1 MTRFEQAFDDAEKAA
16 EAARKAAAR
25 LVSGANALKK
35 AAQTGNIATIR
46 REQGKL
52 SETLEAARQEVDCA
66 AASWPF
72 SESEETDYLKD
83 GYAAELLEVAA
94 EMGLNIYKRDEQ
106 LISPPSILRITPT
119 DLSVKLGGKRIA
131 TLRPSHLID
140 FLIRNR
146 DKSSGFTPARFLEAL
161 YSVYADITGPSA
173 LMSKQGGGVVPLAR
187 IYRLMTA
194 LPGVGRNYDRM
205 DFGRDL
211 YILDSK
217 GPSRTRKGAQVSFSS
232 SGGKYR
238 PRDLFYFVDP
248 NGVSMNYYGIRFRGV
263 SE

>member
-1 MTRFEQAFDDAEKAA
+1 MTGFEQAFDDAEKAA

-25 LVSGANALKK
+25 LVSSANALKK

-52 SETLEAARQEVDCA
+52 GEALEAARREVECA
-66 AASWPF
+66 ADSWPF

-83 GYAAELLEVAA
+83 GYAAELLKAA
-94 EMGLNIYKRDEQ
+94 AAMGLNLYERDEQ
-106 LISPPSILRITPT
+106 LISPPSILRITPR
-119 DLSVKLGGKRIA
+119 DGSVKLGGKRVA
-131 TLRPSHLID
+131 TLRPSYLIG

-146 DKSSGFTPARFLEAL
+146 DKSSGFTPASFLEAL

-217 GPSRTRKGAQVSFSS
+217 GPSATRKGAEVSFSS

-238 PRDLFYFVDP
+238 PRDVFHFVDP
-248 NGVSMNYYGIRFRGV
+248 NGVGMDYYGIRFREI
-263 SE
+263 SK